1 MFARLKR
8 SVEAARAPGGLLFLL
23 LSWCVY
29 TLHRGIYSVQEKNNS
44 VNSPSAP
51 TASISSHSHSQSVL
65 NVSRAPSLAL
75 CLAVC
80 LPLPVSGLDNS
91 NVFAAAALQQ
101 LTLFPDSEIVPRLCV
116 LLHAGGDAVRGGLG
130 DVVLLFSHSVQIE
143 KCLSWS
149 HRKQWWK

>member
-1 MFARLKR
+1 MSAVL
-8 SVEAARAPGGLLFLL
+8 P
-23 LSWCVY
+23 LS
-29 TLHRGIYSVQEKNNS
+29 
-44 VNSPSAP
+44 
-51 TASISSHSHSQSVL
+51 
-65 NVSRAPSLAL
+65 L

-116 LLHAGGDAVRGGLG
+116 LLHTGGDAVRGGLG

-143 KCLSWS
+143 KCMVIKSQKTVMEITVLA
-149 HRKQWWK
+149 QQQNWKPLNIQSEIRRLFVQIVTSSCFVSL